1 MIKKTS
7 ITNNGKKGGNLVG
20 KPHKNESGKDVGG
33 IKAVVT
39 DANNQPVE
47 LEGGEVI
54 INKAAS
60 KKYWR
65 ELSKINQSEGNGVP
79 INAPIDPIDED
90 PTEYEKGGKIEF
102 NANKIPNKWI
112 LNYAEKIKSEHP
124 EIWKLGGNIFGNEAF
139 ENLKRV
145 AKRGYWLD
153 EERWMYI
160 KWQSYVARHKKD
172 FRIAGV
178 VAMLKWVDK
187 VDKGWSYMKQ
197 LIESE
202 IQKKSKK
209 KGFTKKLLTGGNL
222 KNDCI
227 NFIIK
232 SEPIKKNGYYL
243 HIKNLNAY
251 INSGDKI
258 ISNIK
263 SFCLIT
269 YNSGGQSNLKA
280 SNTIN
285 AFELSSEISKLL
297 DCEITIAKI
306 IVSEQIKYAKRFSL
320 DMVKSI
326 QQENIIVADRDKIV
340 CTNINS
346 QYKQGGKV
354 DSYKDK
360 YNRKYKYEKGKSHS
374 LEDIA
379 KDSGVSIK
387 GIQQIYNKGI
397 GAYKTNPQSV
407 RPNVKSKEQWAMA
420 RVYSS
425 VMGGKASIVDKNEL
439 KLSKGGEIKWK
450 KNIDNLYGWND
461 NPYDH
466 EGGYISEDGDFK
478 IYRLGYWVQ
487 GNFGEEIFER
497 NGGWTVNYKDKPIGS
512 KGSSERMVV
521 DRLKDIKEFVSQIN
535 NEKFEKGGKVKKSD
549 ILNSAYYSKGGVTN
563 NCESFDEEGKRK
575 IDKKSI
581 QKLTECI
588 LKLPQ
593 TKELNTDNKGNYTKK
608 RHDLHLD
615 IINKFK
621 KDLVCIEN
629 DEPIA
634 ILMGGS
640 PASGKST
647 FLRKYRPFLLNSE
660 LLKIDADEIRAKLP
674 EYKGFNATQTHSE
687 TKDIVNTLISDKT
700 IGIPCDFDIIY
711 DGTMNS
717 LKSYIP
723 LIKLLKSRN
732 YKIFIVYIDNVEYDI
747 VLNRMLSRYQ
757 KSGRFVPVEV
767 IDDFFTKGKEALNTL
782 KKDVDGYLI
791 VDGSTNDYN
800 ILEEGGMKLPKSRVY
815 SKLGRPLNKINKLS
829 KGGQTSSTVNDLQK
843 GDTIT
848 IEFGSVISNDNK
860 VNLKVR
866 SRRKVGKSKI
876 DKITFEN
883 VDNPSGVRFYA
894 YGRITGGFGFAQGD
908 LAISNVTIKKSSIK
922 ALNKPAT
929 STSTSGRNEYFVGD
943 EGFYNGKIRIPI
955 EITKITGKNVYFKD
969 GNNVIKRSEKR
980 NFDKLYEA
988 VKTGIFN
995 KPNKNVQSKP
1005 KPKKPVKQKTT
1016 KSPVIPTS
1024 SPTVNTSKPDYYFI
1038 ECFEKLYIQLV
1049 PKLILESIQVLPK
1062 EVELYNIIKEFDT
1075 NIDDFARIQIETL
1088 EEIRKAY
1095 TNKKLPAFGGIRRYK
1110 NIPSTDG
1117 IYFQTLKY
1125 LAALTVGEGLLQKQQ
1140 YSFNFYRLMNRIL
1153 DEERIKLMDISFDK
1167 YPDKYVNILE
1177 YETLKNIIPKTSYE
1191 TNKVIDDKLKVIFSE
1206 IQDNLGYDAESFFQ
1220 IYFYLNQTN
1229 QKDLY
1234 ENGLSLQP
1242 LLLKQGDTKL
1252 TSFNF
1257 NQWFANSV
1265 VKEEKNQG
1273 TFGDGEKYSVPQV
1286 VYHGTGANEFT
1297 KFNFDK
1303 FPIVYFAENK
1313 EYSDYFQKA
1322 KGGDGVMFECYL
1334 RVQNPID
1341 LKLFGVRLVK
1351 YDEFVGYILLKYGYK
1366 LPLNKMLKALSD
1378 AEGGLWAWRYIRNA
1392 IEWLKMIKNDGAF
1405 DGIKYYENN
1414 PADIKGGVEAVTPAW
1429 AVFSPEQIKSSR
1441 GNLTFSYDSK
1451 DIRFNKGGF
1460 INN

>member
-1 MIKKTS
+1 MIKKTY

-20 KPHKNESGKDVGG
+20 KPHKNESGKDIGG

-112 LNYAEKIKSEHP
+112 LNYAEIIKSEHP

-209 KGFTKKLLTGGNL
+209 KGFTKKLSTGGNL
-222 KNDCI
+222 KND
-227 NFIIK
+227 
-232 SEPIKKNGYYL
+232 
-243 HIKNLNAY
+243 
-251 INSGDKI
+251 
-258 ISNIK
+258 
-263 SFCLIT
+263 
-269 YNSGGQSNLKA
+269 
-280 SNTIN
+280 
-285 AFELSSEISKLL
+285 
-297 DCEITIAKI
+297 
-306 IVSEQIKYAKRFSL
+306 
-320 DMVKSI
+320 
-326 QQENIIVADRDKIV
+326 
-340 CTNINS
+340 INS
-346 QYKQGGKV
+346 QYKQ
-354 DSYKDK
+354 
-360 YNRKYKYEKGKSHS
+360 
-374 LEDIA
+374 
-379 KDSGVSIK
+379 
-387 GIQQIYNKGI
+387 
-397 GAYKTNPQSV
+397 
-407 RPNVKSKEQWAMA
+407 
-420 RVYSS
+420 
-425 VMGGKASIVDKNEL
+425 
-439 KLSKGGEIKWK
+439 
-450 KNIDNLYGWND
+450 
-461 NPYDH
+461 
-466 EGGYISEDGDFK
+466 
-478 IYRLGYWVQ
+478 
-487 GNFGEEIFER
+487 
-497 NGGWTVNYKDKPIGS
+497 
-512 KGSSERMVV
+512 
-521 DRLKDIKEFVSQIN
+521 
-535 NEKFEKGGKVKKSD
+535 GGKVKKSD

-581 QKLTECI
+581 QKLTDCI

-608 RHDLHLD
+608 RHDLHID
-615 IINKFK
+615 ILNNFK
-621 KDLVCIEN
+621 KDLICIEN

-647 FLRKYRPFLLNSE
+647 FLRKYRPFLLNTE

-674 EYKGFNATQTHSE
+674 EYKGFNATQTHLE
-687 TKDIVNTLISDKT
+687 TKDIVNTLISDKI

-767 IDDFFTKGKEALNTL
+767 IDDFFSKGKEALNTL

-800 ILEEGGMKLPKSRVY
+800 ILEEGGLKLPKSRIY
-815 SKLGRPLNKINKLS
+815 SKLGRPLNKYIKLS
-829 KGGQTSSTVNDLQK
+829 KGGQTSNKADIEKLFGLIKDSETYMDIFDEGEGFIKLETRENGNVVDEEV
-843 GDTIT
+843 GDEDVFEARRVKNLIKKEFPFLIVQ
-848 IEFGSVISNDNK
+848 IEK
-860 VNLKVR
+860 VDEWVLLSIEIPKED
-866 SRRKVGKSKI
+866 S
-876 DKITFEN
+876 
-883 VDNPSGVRFYA
+883 A
-894 YGRITGGFGFAQGD
+894 
-908 LAISNVTIKKSSIK
+908 TIKKSSIK
-922 ALNKPAT
+922 ALNKPAI
-929 STSTSGRNEYFVGD
+929 STSTLGRNEYFVGD

-955 EITKITGKNVYFKD
+955 EITKITSKNVYFKD

-988 VKTGIFN
+988 AKTGIFN
-995 KPNKNVQSKP
+995 KPNKNVKSKP

-1024 SPTVNTSKPDYYFI
+1024 SPTVHTFKPDYYFI
-1038 ECFEKLYIQLV
+1038 ECFEKLYFRRV

-1062 EVELYNIIKEFDT
+1062 EIELYNIIKVFEENVDRGVFGLG
-1075 NIDDFARIQIETL
+1075 NKSL
-1088 EEIRKAY
+1088 EEIRKIQS
-1095 TNKKLPAFGGIRRYK
+1095 NKKLPAFGQIKRFK
-1110 NIPSTDG
+1110 HDIADK

-1125 LAALTVGEGLLQKQQ
+1125 IAALTVGEGLLQKKQ
-1140 YSFNFYRLMNRIL
+1140 YSFNFDKLMNRIL
-1153 DEERIKLMDISFDK
+1153 NEERIKLMDISFDK

-1177 YETLKNIIPKTSYE
+1177 YETLKSIIPKTSYE
-1191 TNKVIDDKLKVIFSE
+1191 TNRVIDDKLKEIFSE

-1229 QKDLY
+1229 QGDLY
-1234 ENGLSLQP
+1234 ENGLSLMP
-1242 LLLKQGDTKL
+1242 LSLLSVPNQTKL

-1257 NQWFANSV
+1257 NQWFVNSV
-1265 VKEEKNQG
+1265 VKEEKTNA
-1273 TFGDGEKYSVPQV
+1273 DGEKYFIPQI
-1286 VYHGTGANEFT
+1286 VYHGTGVNEFT
-1297 KFNFDK
+1297 KFNFDI

-1313 EYSDYFQKA
+1313 EYADYFQKA
-1322 KGGDGVMFECYL
+1322 RGGDGVMFQCYL

-1366 LPLNKMLKALSD
+1366 LPLNKMLKVLSD
-1378 AEGGLWAWRYIRNA
+1378 AEGGLWAWQYIRSA
-1392 IEWLKMIKNDGAF
+1392 IEWLKIIKKDGAF